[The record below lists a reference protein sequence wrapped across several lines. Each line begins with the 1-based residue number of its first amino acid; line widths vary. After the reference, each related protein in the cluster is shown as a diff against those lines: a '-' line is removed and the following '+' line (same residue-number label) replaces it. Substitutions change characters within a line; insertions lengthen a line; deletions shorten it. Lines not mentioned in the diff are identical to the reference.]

1 MFYPDEWY
9 CREVGD
15 VGICGTVAINSVK
28 DADIVMSTGEMQKE
42 MLTVRLWLR
51 RKISI
56 CLYGRIRTEVLKF
69 RPELLFIPVLLPI
82 FLLKMQMRGELRHG
96 K

>member
-1 MFYPDEWY
+1 M
-9 CREVGD
+9 
-15 VGICGTVAINSVK
+15 K
-28 DADIVMSTGEMQKE
+28 DADIVMSTGEMQKG

-51 RKISI
+51 RKNFD
-56 CLYGRIRTEVLKF
+56 LPVRTNKNGSF
-69 RPELLFIPVLLPI
+69 KIPDGTLVYTCFTSD